1 MAIGKA
7 SDFTIYNDE
16 VHGSFIETI
25 QQNIDAFNGASAGA
39 LRMRTDA
46 SLGDYARETF
56 FDVIGSLV
64 TRRDTT
70 STSSATDL
78 APTSDEFIGVK
89 RNYKVGPVANTL
101 DAWRKIGADQGSL
114 SVVVGQQMARAV
126 PQAML
131 EAALISLEGFLDAY
145 SSGALEEDD
154 TAATIT
160 TEGLVDTLA
169 KQGDAASRIAAWVM
183 HSKVYY
189 DLLKDQ
195 ISDAVYR
202 ADGVT
207 IMQGTPASL
216 GRPVVVT
223 DSAALVETDGVSSG
237 VDAYSTLAL
246 FPGAADVSISE
257 PPTVVTDLVTG
268 LENITYRFQAE
279 GAYNIKLRG
288 CEWDITNG
296 GSNPNDA
303 ALGTGTNWDAQ
314 VADNKL
320 LPGAILKTR

>member
-1 MAIGKA
+1 MATGKA
-7 SDFTIYNDE
+7 SDFTIYNEE
-16 VHGSFIETI
+16 VHGAFVETI
-25 QQNIDAFNGASAGA
+25 QQNVEAFNAASGNVIR
-39 LRMRTDA
+39 LRTEE
-46 SLGDYARETF
+46 SIGDYARETF

-64 TRRDTT
+64 SRRDTT
-70 STSSATDL
+70 SVSSATDL
-78 APTSDEFIGVK
+78 APTSDEFISVK

-101 DAWRKIGADQGSL
+101 DAWRKIGKDQGSL
-114 SVVVGQQMARAV
+114 SIVVGQQMAKAV

-131 EAALISLEGFLDAY
+131 EAALMSLEGKLDSVA
-145 SSGALEEDD
+145 ALEEDD

-160 TEGLVDTLA
+160 TEGLVDALA
-169 KQGDAASRIAAWVM
+169 KQGDAAHNITAFVM

-202 ADGVT
+202 ANGVS
-207 IMQGTPASL
+207 IMQGTAATL
-216 GRPVVVT
+216 GRPVMIT
-223 DSAALVETDGVSSG
+223 DSASLVQTDGVSSG

-268 LENITYRFQAE
+268 LENIVYRFQGE
-279 GAYNIKLRG
+279 GAYNLRLRG
-288 CEWDITNG
+288 CEWDIANG
-296 GSNPNDA
+296 GANPIDA
-303 ALGTGTNWDAQ
+303 ALATATNWDTV